1 MFTYVHKILVATQT
15 MCCQSP
21 ETLTIALV
29 PKGSKESLR
38 RKKKTPVIF
47 CYRTFFPGSCF
58 PVQSCKARKTNMVR
72 NCDSNHL
79 KIPLLQMLL
88 TLVQTW
94 INPKLFER
102 MNSTWS
108 GGEKTTSGSD
118 AGAPQPFLYSCFL
131 SFLSPVRVRS
141 WLPFRTRDKPANYWE
156 NCPPQNCTNWCSKG
170 NQVTESRTCWNLY
183 VWQNETGIW
192 IRRQTICQEK
202 K

>member
-88 TLVQTW
+88 TFVQTW
-94 INPKLFER
+94 ISPKLFER

-118 AGAPQPFLYSCFL
+118 AGAPQPFLCSCFL
-131 SFLSPVRVRS
+131 S
-141 WLPFRTRDKPANYWE
+141 LPFRTRDKPANYRE
-156 NCPPQNCTNWCSKG
+156 TRSQSHEHVGTY
-170 NQVTESRTCWNLY
+170 TCGKTKLAF
-183 VWQNETGIW
+183 E
-192 IRRQTICQEK
+192 
-202 K
+202 